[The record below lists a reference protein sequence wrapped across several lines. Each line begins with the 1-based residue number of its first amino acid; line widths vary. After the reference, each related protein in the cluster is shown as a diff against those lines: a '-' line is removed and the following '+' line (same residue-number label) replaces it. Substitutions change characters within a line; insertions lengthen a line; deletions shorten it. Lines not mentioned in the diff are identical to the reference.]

1 MSAAE
6 RGLKLLLRIIGIT
19 ALPAIV
25 AVLMPHSWL
34 ACAVSYAE
42 PGTPV
47 RVLVSYLARV
57 LSVFYVMFGVFMLIF
72 ATDPRRYAAPIRV
85 LAVVSVLGPFVLL
98 IHAVPAI
105 RIVSTGWFFW
115 FVACDITI
123 AAALGVLVL
132 LLQRRIGQHGRRNRA
147 PE

>member
-19 ALPAIV
+19 AIPAIV

-34 ACAVSYAE
+34 AYAVSYAE

-57 LSVFYVMFGVFMLIF
+57 VSVFYVMFGVFMLIF
-72 ATDPRRYAAPIRV
+72 ATDPRRYATPIRV
-85 LAVVSVLGPFVLL
+85 LAVGSVLGPFVLL
-98 IHAVPAI
+98 IHAAPAI
-105 RIVSTGWFFW
+105 RIVRTGWFFW

-123 AAALGVLVL
+123 GAALGVLIL
-132 LLQRRIGQHGRRNRA
+132 LLQRRIGQHDRGGRS